1 MHGYLSSGQSFFN
14 QISHFS
20 RDFEVFA
27 PDLVG
32 FGSNQNMAYPYSL
45 DDYIDSVCEYMQENG
60 IVNPFI
66 VAHSFGGRIAIK
78 GIATKR
84 IKAQKLVLTG
94 SAGLKPKFTIKKWV
108 KKTCFSVLKKFV
120 KKERLKRFYS
130 KDYLA
135 LSPTMQNS
143 FIKIVNEHL
152 DSYLQFLDIKTLII
166 NGKLDAETPLYM
178 AKKLNKNIK
187 ESTLKVFD
195 GCGHFC
201 FIDKPNKFNMEVREF
216 LLS

>member
-1 MHGYLSSGQSFFN
+1 M
-14 QISHFS
+14 
-20 RDFEVFA
+20 FA

-32 FGSNQNMAYPYSL
+32 FGSNQNMACPYSL

-108 KKTCFSVLKKFV
+108 KKTCFSALKKFV